1 MKMPQAIGMT
11 RAAVLL
17 STLACLAH
25 FAYAEAAA
33 PPDSLKVFISVDME
47 GISGVVDSDQTS
59 AKGQDYERFRKLM
72 TAEANAA
79 IDGARDAGATH
90 ILVNDSHGSHR
101 NLLIEELHAPAEL
114 ISNNIKPMGMM
125 AGLDNSFA
133 AAIFIGYHAK
143 ASSAEGV
150 LAHTGNGSTIADLRI
165 NGRSVGEIG
174 MNIHAAGTL
183 GVPVV
188 LVSGDQA
195 AIAEARELVPDIEG
209 VQVKEAIGI
218 AAARSL
224 RPEEAARL
232 IREGTARAIRRRGE
246 IKPAPAG
253 LPVCFELSFTDPSL
267 ALMAEQIP
275 TVERTGPHTV
285 TFVADDYLEGYRFV
299 RILYKFIQ

>member
-1 MKMPQAIGMT
+1 MNRVKYVLFALLCLGC
-11 RAAVLL
+11 AAP
-17 STLACLAH
+17 AGA
-25 FAYAEAAA
+25 AAA
-33 PPDSLKVFISVDME
+33 PDPLKVFISVDME
-47 GISGVVDSDQTS
+47 GVSGVVDGDQTS
-59 AKGQDYERFRKLM
+59 ATGHDYERFRKSM

-101 NLLIEELHAPAEL
+101 NLLIEELRAPAEL

-125 AGLDNSFA
+125 AGLDASYA

-143 ASSAEGV
+143 ASSGEGV
-150 LAHTGNGSTIADLRI
+150 LAHTGNGTTIADLRI
-165 NGRSVGEIG
+165 NGRSVGEGG
-174 MNIHAAGTL
+174 MNIHAAGAM

-195 AIAEARELVPDIEG
+195 AIAEIRELVPNIEG
-209 VQVKEAIGI
+209 VQVKEAFGT

-232 IREGTARAIRRRGE
+232 IREGTARAVRRRGE
-246 IKPAPAG
+246 IKPVPAS
-253 LPVCFELSFTDPSL
+253 LPVRFEVSFTDPSL

-275 TVERTGPHTV
+275 TVERTGSHAV
-285 TFVADDYLEGYRFV
+285 AFVADDYLKGYRFV
-299 RILYKFIQ
+299 RVLYKFIQ

>member
-1 MKMPQAIGMT
+1 MMPMQKLPA
-11 RAAVLL
+11 LL
-17 STLACLAH
+17 SACLCLGF
-25 FAYAEAAA
+25 FAPAGTAAS
-33 PPDSLKVFISVDME
+33 PEPLKVFISVDME
-47 GISGVVDSDQTS
+47 GISGVVDRDQTS
-59 AKGQDYERFRKLM
+59 ATGQDYERFRKLM

-90 ILVNDSHGSHR
+90 IVVNDSHGSHR

-114 ISNNIKPMGMM
+114 ISNSIKPMGMM
-125 AGLDNSFA
+125 AGLDDSYD

-150 LAHTGNGSTIADLRI
+150 LAHTGNGSTIADVRV
-165 NGRSVGEIG
+165 NGRSVGEGGI
-174 MNIHAAGTL
+174 NIHAAGAL

-195 AIAEARELVPDIEG
+195 AIAEVRELVPNIEG
-209 VQVKEAIGI
+209 VQVKEAIGT

-246 IKPAPAG
+246 IKPVPAS
-253 LPVCFELSFTDPSL
+253 LPARFEVSFTDPSL

-275 TVERTGPHTV
+275 TVERTGSHTIA
-285 TFVADDYLEGYRFV
+285 FVAEDYLEGYRFV